1 MSLQGETILLTRPKE
16 QAEDTAMLIRQRG
29 GVPIIAPLI
38 AIAPPEQ
45 WDELDKCLQQI
56 ENYDAIIFTSANA
69 VRFTL
74 QRANDLPNGV
84 ERLRKIPAIP
94 VGEKTAAVLEG
105 FGLQAPFMPSEFTAE
120 ALVKEIL
127 LRYKQGNFLFPRG
140 NLNKDTIPH
149 SLRGA
154 GLAVDEPAVYRT
166 VQASTEEVREV
177 RYLLQHGKIDVVTFA
192 SPSAV
197 ESFAK
202 LIGVEILSEASKGR
216 AIIATIGKVTAQ
228 RAMELGFNV
237 DIVSRVATF
246 ESLLESI
253 EHELDRRRAAAHTAT

>member
-1 MSLQGETILLTRPKE
+1 MSLHGETVLLTRPKE
-16 QAEDTAMLIRQRG
+16 QAEETAKLIRQRG

-74 QRANDLPNGV
+74 QRASNLLNGM

-94 VGEKTAAVLEG
+94 VGEKTAAALEE
-105 FGLQAPFMPSEFTAE
+105 FGLRAAFIPSEFAAE
-120 ALVKEIL
+120 ALVQEIL

-140 NLNKDTIPH
+140 NLRKDTVPH

-154 GLAVDEPAVYRT
+154 GLGVDEPVVYRT
-166 VQASTEEVREV
+166 VQASTEEVRKV
-177 RYLLQHGKIDVVTFA
+177 RYLLQHGKINVITFA

-197 ESFAK
+197 ENFAK
-202 LIGVEILSEASKGR
+202 LIGVEILSEPSEGR
-216 AIIATIGKVTAQ
+216 IIIATIGKVTA
-228 RAMELGFNV
+228 RCAIELGFNV
-237 DIVSRVATF
+237 DIVSQEATF
-246 ESLLESI
+246 ESLLESV
-253 EHELDRRRAAAHTAT
+253 EHELDKRRAAGHTAT